1 MNKKWLV
8 LTPLLVFIL
17 LCVFLLKGLFSD
29 PRELQSGRVNQA
41 LPAFDLPDLMNPE
54 KRWTNADL
62 QGETYLIN
70 VWGVWCPTC
79 LVELDYLTQL
89 KERGV
94 KIVGLYYEQ
103 GYDPDFGD
111 TFNLAELQQ
120 EVQDMLNRAGNP
132 YAFNML
138 DLDRQT
144 LLDLGVSG
152 APETFLVNSEGK
164 VLVHHTGDVNP
175 RVWRAKFAPL
185 MGEK

>member
-1 MNKKWLV
+1 MSRKWLV
-8 LTPLLVFIL
+8 LTPLAVFLL

-41 LPAFDLPDLMNPE
+41 LPAFDLPDLMQPQ

-62 QGETYLIN
+62 ADQKYLIN
-70 VWGVWCPTC
+70 VWGTWCPTC
-79 LVELDYLTQL
+79 VAELGYLTQL
-89 KERGV
+89 RERGI
-94 KIVGLYYEQ
+94 KIVGVYYEQ

-111 TFNLAELQQ
+111 TFSLSDLQQ
-120 EVQDMLNRAGNP
+120 EVADMLTRAGDP

-138 DLDRQT
+138 DLDRQFI
-144 LLDLGVSG
+144 LDLGVSG
-152 APETFLVNSEGK
+152 APETFLVDHDGT

-185 MGEK
+185 MGE